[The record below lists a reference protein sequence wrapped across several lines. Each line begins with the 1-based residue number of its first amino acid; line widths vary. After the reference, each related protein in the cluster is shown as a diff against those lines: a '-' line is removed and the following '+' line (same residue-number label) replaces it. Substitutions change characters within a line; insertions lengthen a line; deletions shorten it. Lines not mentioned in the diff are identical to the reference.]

1 MPRHNGDEVDKLQ
14 ATYSF
19 RMPIYTKTLV
29 DCLSTYW
36 KSKLNQELLVAV
48 AKVLHDSE
56 FDPGHYLKG

>member
-1 MPRHNGDEVDKLQ
+1 MPRHNGDEVDKLD

-19 RMPIYTKTLV
+19 RLPTYTKVLV
-29 DCLSTYW
+29 DGLSAYW

-56 FDPGHYLKG
+56 FDPGRYLKG